1 MSLARPYLYWSEA
14 RFISTSNGQ
23 WPSPGP
29 LVVPVPAL
37 RANDDQYIRSRFEA
51 RVAYFSPN
59 TSSLKSWWR
68 SADMRLVISQ
78 DPQALATPSDVGD
91 NDPFTLAFGQMWPEV
106 WDTAAMG
113 SSYMVEW
120 RTQAQDVVH
129 QTERSFVDAGHLP
142 QILASVFWFDE
153 SGFLGLIAEPTASIR
168 AQVIGRSLW
177 ASSVHP

>member
-1 MSLARPYLYWSEA
+1 MSLAKPYMYWSEA
-14 RFISTSNGQ
+14 RFISTGNGQ
-23 WPSPGP
+23 WTIPGP

-37 RANDDQYIRSRFEA
+37 RANDDTYVRSKFEA

-68 SADMRLVISQ
+68 SADVRLVVSE

-91 NDPFTLAFGQMWPEV
+91 DDPLTLAFEQMWPEV
-106 WDTAAMG
+106 WDTTAMG

-120 RTQAQDVVH
+120 RTPPGGVVH
-129 QTERSFVDAGHLP
+129 RTRRDFVDAGHLP
-142 QILASVFWFDE
+142 QILASMFWFDQ
-153 SGFLGLIAEPTASIR
+153 SGFLGLIAEPTATIR

-177 ASSVHP
+177 ESSVHP